1 MFIGVDI
8 GGTSIKV
15 GLVSK
20 SGSLKAKESFPV
32 IKGED
37 QKVTIEKLGD
47 FILCLAKEN
56 KLNVSEIEGI
66 GIGCPGAINSEK
78 GTCDSSP
85 NLKWSSLPV
94 VDIIKNKT
102 GVRKV
107 RISNDANVAALGE
120 ALFGAGKK
128 YNSSIFI
135 TLGTG
140 VGGGVVIDRKLFEG
154 NEGKG
159 TEIGHSVIVIG
170 GEPCGCGRKGCFEA
184 YASATALIRLTKEVM
199 KKNPKSYMWHYVH
212 GDIDQVDGKTAFE
225 SSKAMD
231 KAALE
236 VVDTY
241 CMYLAEG
248 MLNYMNIFRPNAI
261 ILGGGICGQKEY
273 LTSRLEKY
281 VRSYHFGFKSCPE
294 VEILIASLGNDAG
307 IIGAA
312 SIVM

>member
-1 MFIGVDI
+1 
-8 GGTSIKV
+8 
-15 GLVSK
+15 
-20 SGSLKAKESFPV
+20 
-32 IKGED
+32 
-37 QKVTIEKLGD
+37 
-47 FILCLAKEN
+47 
-56 KLNVSEIEGI
+56 
-66 GIGCPGAINSEK
+66 
-78 GTCDSSP
+78 
-85 NLKWSSLPV
+85 
-94 VDIIKNKT
+94 
-102 GVRKV
+102 
-107 RISNDANVAALGE
+107 
-120 ALFGAGKK
+120 
-128 YNSSIFI
+128 
-135 TLGTG
+135 
-140 VGGGVVIDRKLFEG
+140 
-154 NEGKG
+154 
-159 TEIGHSVIVIG
+159 
-170 GEPCGCGRKGCFEA
+170 
-184 YASATALIRLTKEVM
+184 M

-312 SIVM
+312 SLVM